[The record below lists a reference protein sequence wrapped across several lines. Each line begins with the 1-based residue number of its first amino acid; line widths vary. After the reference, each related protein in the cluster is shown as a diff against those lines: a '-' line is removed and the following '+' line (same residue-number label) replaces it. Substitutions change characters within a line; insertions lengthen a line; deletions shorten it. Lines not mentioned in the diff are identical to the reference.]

1 MACTGTNCK
10 FAPDWGSPGGT
21 ILRDKNHSQMKTK
34 PVSQY
39 GGIVWDWNGTLL
51 DDTHLA
57 VASMNNMLGKRG
69 LPFLSVDHYKKVFT
83 FPVKEY
89 YREIGFEF
97 DREPFEIP
105 AMEFINYYNQKVHN
119 CSLHENTIQVLNY
132 FKIRGISQY
141 ILSAMQQDTLD
152 QCLKNYRINQF
163 FEHVSGLDDHYANS
177 KLDTGRVLLGKLHL
191 DPGELLMVGDTVH
204 DFEVA
209 SELGCSCILVS
220 NGHQS
225 HERLMGTG
233 ARVIDNLLQ
242 LMN

>member
-1 MACTGTNCK
+1 
-10 FAPDWGSPGGT
+10 
-21 ILRDKNHSQMKTK
+21 MKTK

-39 GGIVWDWNGTLL
+39 SGIVWDWNGTLL

-57 VASMNNMLGKRG
+57 VASMNNMLSRRG
-69 LPFLSVDHYKKVFT
+69 LPFLSVDRYKKVFT

-89 YREIGFEF
+89 YREIGFDF
-97 DREPFEIP
+97 DLEPFEIP
-105 AMEFINYYNQKVHN
+105 AMEFIDQYNQKVWD
-119 CSLHENTIQVLNY
+119 CSLHQDALRVLSH
-132 FKIRGISQY
+132 FRDCGVSQY

-152 QCLKNYRINQF
+152 QCLEYYRIGHF

-177 KLDTGRVLLGKLHL
+177 KQDIGKSLLGKLHHAPSKL
-191 DPGELLMVGDTVH
+191 VLIGDTVH

-220 NGHQS
+220 QGHQS
-225 HERLMGTG
+225 HDRLQCTG
-233 ARVIDNLLQ
+233 VRVIEDLSE